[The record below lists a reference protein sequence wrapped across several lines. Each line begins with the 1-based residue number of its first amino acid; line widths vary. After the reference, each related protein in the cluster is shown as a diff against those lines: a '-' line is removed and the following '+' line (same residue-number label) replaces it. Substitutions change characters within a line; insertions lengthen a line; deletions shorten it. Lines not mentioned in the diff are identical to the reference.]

1 MNRVQNELL
10 AILWDTNG
18 YNTKSE
24 SQARLLSLFQNLMN
38 ISLNIEDFERKVER
52 LRNIIISL
60 PEVEIKLFED
70 MLNQYKDEND
80 EYTSN

>member
-1 MNRVQNELL
+1 MNKVQNELL

>member
-1 MNRVQNELL
+1 MNKVQNELL

-18 YNTKSE
+18 YNTRSE
-24 SQARLLSLFQNLMN
+24 SQARLLSLFKNLMN
-38 ISLNIEDFERKVER
+38 ISLNIEDFEKKVER

-60 PEVEIKLFED
+60 PEVEIKLFEN
-70 MLNQYKDEND
+70 MLNQYKEEND